1 MIQVAFSG
9 SGLSKAQAMKV
20 GLEAAQNL
28 GASCPVNQGEP
39 LQDTSGAGSLT
50 ALPLAY
56 LGQMKGARGIE

>member
-28 GASCPVNQGEP
+28 GA
-39 LQDTSGAGSLT
+39 
-50 ALPLAY
+50 
-56 LGQMKGARGIE
+56 